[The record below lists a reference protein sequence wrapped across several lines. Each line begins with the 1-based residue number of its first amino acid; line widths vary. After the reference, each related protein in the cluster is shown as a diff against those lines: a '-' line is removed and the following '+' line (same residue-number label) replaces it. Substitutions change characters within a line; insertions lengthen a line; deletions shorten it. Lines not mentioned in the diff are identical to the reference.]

1 MGQATMAFRP
11 MAKRQGISTP
21 PAAPVLA
28 PPNPASHRQG
38 AGGEVAGEHAGATGP
53 NFGELDSGT
62 HQTRRLMTTS
72 FGGRGTP
79 TVARMGG
86 PR

>member
-1 MGQATMAFRP
+1 
-11 MAKRQGISTP
+11 
-21 PAAPVLA
+21 VLA

-53 NFGELDSGT
+53 NFGELDSGN
-62 HQTRRLMTTS
+62 S
-72 FGGRGTP
+72 PDEAVDDNKFWSRGTP
-79 TVARMGG
+79 TVAQMGG